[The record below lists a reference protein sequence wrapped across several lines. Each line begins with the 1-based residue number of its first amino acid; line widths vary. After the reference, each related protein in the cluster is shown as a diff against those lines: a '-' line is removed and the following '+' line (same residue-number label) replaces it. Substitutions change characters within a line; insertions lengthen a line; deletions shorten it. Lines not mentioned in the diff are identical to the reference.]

1 MQSYT
6 GSVTGKA
13 KRTGRKRSVWIVCLT
28 VLLLGVFSFAGCVT
42 RVETGEKLQDLEFT
56 VLDKEDVPEEFK
68 SRLEEAKSEPFQM
81 SYADQ
86 GSLYIARGYGKQPTS
101 GYSVTVTGLYETE
114 NSICIS
120 TDLLA
125 RRRGKRRK
133 RPPHTPM
140 WWCGLIMLKK
150 ILFLIEEER
159 DGAYQESGSL
169 YTGRKKY
176 F

>member
-13 KRTGRKRSVWIVCLT
+13 KRTGRKRSVWIVCLA
-28 VLLLGVFSFAGCVT
+28 VLLGSFSFTGCVT

-68 SRLEEAKSEPFQM
+68 SRIEEAKSEPFQM

-101 GYSVTVTGLYETE
+101 GYSVTVPGLYETE
-114 NSICIS
+114 NAVCIS
-120 TDLLA
+120 TDLL
-125 RRRGKRRK
+125 GPEK
-133 RPPHTPM
+133 
-140 WWCGLIMLKK
+140 G
-150 ILFLIEEER
+150 EETKEAATYPYVVVQL
-159 DGAYQESGSL
+159 DYVE
-169 YTGRKKY
+169 KDII
-176 F
+176 FD

>member
-68 SRLEEAKSEPFQM
+68 SRIEEAKSEPFQM

-86 GSLYIARGYGKQPTS
+86 GSLYI
-101 GYSVTVTGLYETE
+101 
-114 NSICIS
+114 
-120 TDLLA
+120 
-125 RRRGKRRK
+125 
-133 RPPHTPM
+133 
-140 WWCGLIMLKK
+140 
-150 ILFLIEEER
+150 ER
-159 DGAYQESGSL
+159 W
-169 YTGRKKY
+169 
-176 F
+176 

>member
-120 TDLLA
+120 TDLL
-125 RRRGKRRK
+125 GPEK
-133 RPPHTPM
+133 
-140 WWCGLIMLKK
+140 G
-150 ILFLIEEER
+150 EETKEAATYPYVVVR
-159 DGAYQESGSL
+159 LDYVE
-169 YTGRKKY
+169 KDII
-176 F
+176 FD